1 MNEIIQSLSEKFNSL
16 DPDKIESEWK
26 EIEKSGEGADPKR
39 VEEVLKMTPGFNAI
53 DMINFGEY
61 CRNGFTQYEWDEKDI
76 LEHLSDWI
84 KKIS

>member
-26 EIEKSGEGADPKR
+26 EIEKSGDGADPKR

-84 KKIS
+84 KKIN

>member
-26 EIEKSGEGADPKR
+26 EIEKSGDGADPKR
-39 VEEVLKMTPGFNAI
+39 LEEVLKMTPGFNAI

-61 CRNGFTQYEWDEKDI
+61 CRNGFTQYEWDEKNI

>member
-26 EIEKSGEGADPKR
+26 EIEKSGDGADPKR